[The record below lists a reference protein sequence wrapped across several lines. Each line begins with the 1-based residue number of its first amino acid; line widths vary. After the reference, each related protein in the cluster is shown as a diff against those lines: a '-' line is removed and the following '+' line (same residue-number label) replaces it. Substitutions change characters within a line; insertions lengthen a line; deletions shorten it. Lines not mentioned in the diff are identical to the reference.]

1 MKQLLVL
8 LALLLIIPTTL
19 AGKRDSHPIEATV
32 FGSLMHVD
40 GAGLFDVNL
49 KGSPGLGNG
58 RGMAITG
65 APLLHSE
72 LPEGNECV
80 DFSPDPSGYLIIAAQ
95 MNMTFNDGSM
105 VWGDAAPGGY
115 VCFSGFA
122 YAPYVLMGGWGRY
135 EGATGSLVFE
145 LDTHRF
151 PTSYLVTPETGI
163 AYGEIILP

>member
-19 AGKRDSHPIEATV
+19 AGKRHAQPIDAMV
-32 FGSLMHVD
+32 FGSLIHV
-40 GAGLFDVNL
+40 GGGGLFDVNL
-49 KGSPGLGNG
+49 KGTLGFGNA
-58 RGMAITG
+58 RGMSMTG
-65 APLLHSE
+65 APVLHSE
-72 LPEGNECV
+72 LPEGNACV
-80 DFSPDPSGYLIIAAQ
+80 DLSPGPSGVLITEAQ

-105 VWGDAAPGGY
+105 LWGDAAPGGY

-122 YAPYVLMGGWGRY
+122 FAPFVLMGGWGRY
-135 EGATGSLVFE
+135 EGATGSIFFE

-163 AYGEIILP
+163 AYGELILP